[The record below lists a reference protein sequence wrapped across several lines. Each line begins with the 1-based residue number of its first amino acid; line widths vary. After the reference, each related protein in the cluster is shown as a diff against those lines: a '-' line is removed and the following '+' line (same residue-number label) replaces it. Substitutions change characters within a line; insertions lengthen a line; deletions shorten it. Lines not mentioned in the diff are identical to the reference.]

1 MKRFILLMATLMGIS
16 SVASAQFYDE
26 TLLFIEVGKTVENSG
41 SIIYIHFDDDG
52 NMYKESLS
60 KSTARSKYKDG
71 TLDEYGVNKKHKIT
85 RDYSISSSKYYV
97 YSGAR
102 YVSGGWGVIAYSGM
116 APIYGETTKRSGN
129 NYFGISSDEMVT
141 WSTTSESNEAKN
153 KKYYKAISASD
164 LIPKEVEYDFL

>member
-1 MKRFILLMATLMGIS
+1 MNRIILLLAVLCGICNI
-16 SVASAQFYDE
+16 ASAQYYNE
-26 TLLFIEVGKTVENSG
+26 TFLFIEVGKTIENSS

-52 NMYKESLS
+52 NMYRESLS

-85 RDYSISSSKYYV
+85 RDRSITSSKYHV
-97 YSGAR
+97 YSGDR
-102 YVSGGWGVIAYSGM
+102 YVNGGWGVITYGPAG
-116 APIYGETTKRSGN
+116 PIYGQTTKRSGK
-129 NYFGISSDEMVT
+129 NYFGISRSEMVT
-141 WSTTSESNEAKN
+141 WNTTSESNEAKN